1 MRSEPVEL
9 VIRPIAPSGTRV
21 VGPVDALCEEPGALE
36 LVGAPDEVAPDDPG
50 LDRLPPWLVA
60 KGVLLTPPGAE
71 VEPDEPGPFAP
82 AQAESRTTA
91 ATRGSIVRRTGM
103 RIRSPSGSWERALD
117 HGSSPR

>member
-9 VIRPIAPSGTRV
+9 EIRPIAPSGTSV
-21 VGPVDALCEEPGALE
+21 VGPVDALGEEPGALE
-36 LVGAPDEVAPDDPG
+36 LVGAPDDPG

-60 KGVLLTPPGAE
+60 KGVLPPPGE
-71 VEPDEPGPFAP
+71 DVEPEEPGPFVP

-103 RIRSPSGSWERALD
+103 RI
-117 HGSSPR
+117 